1 MNNTSIAAPQSPH
14 YEDTITQL
22 DPALIQLPEHP
33 NRDETFFKSPA
44 YFALRSAILTTRG
57 NTVPVRVHPLAVDE
71 SSFQFAADYGIC
83 RIRCCLELGLKVT
96 AIVSSTH
103 LSDQKRLFQRVQEN
117 SCRTDFS
124 PVDLGRIYLDALERK
139 LVVNQAEFAVEC
151 GRDPALLS
159 KAIKLASLPAV
170 VLDLFDQI
178 QDIQYRYY
186 KPLWDAYSGASK
198 DHFLQAAEVADQL
211 PRPRNPDEIV
221 ALLTGKGQQQKS
233 AEPAAVEPFK
243 PAIETT
249 LKWRGKPAG
258 KVTLMEDGGV
268 EITLDRKLEP
278 ERYEELAA
286 SIQAF
291 LDRSCGKRPKPKVG
305 TPKRAPDHPRGRKAS
320 EQGEATVAAA
330 DPQLNLD
337 LNLDLSALETTATD
351 IASNSVQA

>member
-1 MNNTSIAAPQSPH
+1 MNIASIAAPQDPH
-14 YEDTITQL
+14 SEDTITQL

-33 NRDETFFKSPA
+33 NRDETFFKSAA

-57 NTVPVRVHPLAVDE
+57 NTVPVRVHPIAGE
-71 SSFQFAADYGIC
+71 PPYTFAADYGIC
-83 RIRCCLELGLKVT
+83 RIRCCLELGIKVT

-103 LSDQKRLFQRVQEN
+103 LTDQKRLFQRIQEN

-139 LVVNQAEFAVEC
+139 LVTNQAEFAVEC

-198 DHFLQAAEVADQL
+198 DQFLQAAEVVDQM

-221 ALLTGKGQQQKS
+221 ALLTGKGQQQKLT
-233 AEPAAVEPFK
+233 EPVAIERFK
-243 PAIETT
+243 PAIETH
-249 LKWRGKPAG
+249 LNWRGKPAG

-278 ERYEELAA
+278 EKYEELAA
-286 SIQAF
+286 SIQSF
-291 LDRSCGKRPKPKVG
+291 LDRNGGKRHGTKSKQPKVT
-305 TPKRAPDHPRGRKAS
+305 TPKARGGVTAAQEEAP
-320 EQGEATVAAA
+320 VAAT
-330 DPQLNLD
+330 DPQLDLD
-337 LNLDLSALETTATD
+337 LELNAMEMAPNATSSD
-351 IASNSVQA
+351 GMQP

>member
-1 MNNTSIAAPQSPH
+1 MNIAPIAAPQDPH
-14 YEDTITQL
+14 FEDTITQL

-33 NRDETFFKSPA
+33 NRDETFFKSAA
-44 YFALRSAILTTRG
+44 YFALRSAILTNRG
-57 NTVPVRVHPLAVDE
+57 NTVPVRVHPISGE
-71 SSFQFAADYGIC
+71 PPYTFAADYGIC

-96 AIVSSTH
+96 AIVSSTE

-117 SCRTDFS
+117 TCRSDFS

-186 KPLWDAYSGASK
+186 KPLSDAYTGANK
-198 DHFLQAAEVADQL
+198 DQFLQATEAADQL

-221 ALLTGKGQQQKS
+221 AILTGKGQQQKS
-233 AEPAAVEPFK
+233 PEPAPLEPFK

-249 LKWRGKPAG
+249 LRWKGKLTG
-258 KVTLMEDGGV
+258 SVILMEDGGV

-286 SIQAF
+286 TLQGF
-291 LDRSCGKRPKPKVG
+291 LDRNGGKRNGTKPKQ
-305 TPKRAPDHPRGRKAS
+305 PKVATAKARGRATS
-320 EQGEATVAAA
+320 AREEAA
-330 DPQLNLD
+330 
-337 LNLDLSALETTATD
+337 TTATD
-351 IASNSVQA
+351 PQLDLDLDLQALEMAANETSSDGVQA

>member
-1 MNNTSIAAPQSPH
+1 MNITPTAAPQSPH
-14 YEDTITQL
+14 SEDVIKQL

-33 NRDETFFKSPA
+33 NRDETFFKSAA

-57 NTVPVRVHPLAVDE
+57 NTVPVRVHPISGE
-71 SSFQFAADYGIC
+71 PRYTFAADYGIC

-96 AIVSSTH
+96 AIVSSTE

-117 SCRTDFS
+117 SCRSDFS

-139 LVVNQAEFAVEC
+139 LVVNQAEFAIEC

-186 KPLWDAYSGASK
+186 KPLWDAYNGVSK
-198 DHFLQAAEVADQL
+198 DDFLQAAEVVDQL

-221 ALLTGKGQQQKS
+221 AILTGKGQQQKS
-233 AEPAAVEPFK
+233 AEPAPLEPFK
-243 PAIETT
+243 AAIETP
-249 LKWRGKPAG
+249 LNWKGKPAG

-268 EITLDRKLEP
+268 EITLDRKLDP
-278 ERYEELAA
+278 EKFEELAVA
-286 SIQAF
+286 LQGF
-291 LDRSCGKRPKPKVG
+291 LDRNGGKRNGTKPRQPKAATAK
-305 TPKRAPDHPRGRKAS
+305 ARGQATS
-320 EQGEATVAAA
+320 AQEEAA
-330 DPQLNLD
+330 
-337 LNLDLSALETTATD
+337 TTATD
-351 IASNSVQA
+351 PQLDLDLQAVEMAANETSSDGVQA

>member
-1 MNNTSIAAPQSPH
+1 MNITPTAAPQSPH
-14 YEDTITQL
+14 SEDTITQL
-22 DPALIQLPEHP
+22 DPALIQLPQHP

-57 NTVPVRVHPLAVDE
+57 NTVPVRVHPIAGE
-71 SSFQFAADYGIC
+71 PPYTFAADYGIC

-96 AIVSSTH
+96 AIVSSTE

-117 SCRTDFS
+117 SCRSDFS

-139 LVVNQAEFAVEC
+139 LVTNQAEFAVEC

-159 KAIKLASLPAV
+159 KAIKLASLPRS

-178 QDIQYRYY
+178 QDVQYRYY
-186 KPLWDAYSGASK
+186 KPLWDAYTGANK
-198 DHFLQAAEVADQL
+198 DHFLHATEVADQL
-211 PRPRNPDEIV
+211 PRPRSPDEIV
-221 ALLTGKGQQQKS
+221 AILTGKAGQQKL
-233 AEPAAVEPFK
+233 AEPVAIEPFK
-243 PAIETT
+243 PAIETS
-249 LKWRGKPAG
+249 LNWKGKPAG

-278 ERYEELAA
+278 EKYEELAA

-291 LDRSCGKRPKPKVG
+291 LDRSCGKRPKTKVG
-305 TPKRAPDHPRGRKAS
+305 KPKKAPVRARGRKAS
-320 EQGEATVAAA
+320 EQGEATVEAA

-337 LNLDLSALETTATD
+337 LNLDLSALETTAID
-351 IASNSVQA
+351 IASNGVQA